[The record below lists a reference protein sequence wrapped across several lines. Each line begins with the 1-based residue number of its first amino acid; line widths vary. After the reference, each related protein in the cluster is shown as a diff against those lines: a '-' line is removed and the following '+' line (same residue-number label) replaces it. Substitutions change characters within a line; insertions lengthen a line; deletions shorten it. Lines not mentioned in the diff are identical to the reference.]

1 MHENNI
7 ELLGQEAERLL
18 GVKLKLLNKMMAEP
32 GVVAAA
38 QKGEQQYFD
47 QTSTP
52 ELIAMLEGEKAKLAA
67 LELVLA
73 VVGTMKAGKSTTIN
87 AIVGTE
93 VLPNRNR
100 PMTALPTLIRHTPGQ
115 ADPVLKFEN
124 RAPVQQLLEKLR
136 IAIGQPENREH
147 AAKLS
152 QDDDTAELLGLIETR
167 GAFGEYFQGP
177 EAIFGFLKGL
187 NDLVRLSRTL
197 GVDFPFASY
206 SNIDE
211 LPVIEVEFAHIDK
224 TGNTKGRLTLL
235 DTPGPNEADQPHL
248 RKMLQEQ
255 LSRASAVLLVLDYT
269 QLKSNADAELRGQI
283 EEVAEFSHG
292 RVFTLVNKFDQTDRN
307 SDSREKVMSYVA
319 ADLMKGQ
326 VKPETVFPVSSRWGY
341 LANRAQHELVRNGR
355 LPDYAQSPWVRDFAE
370 EALGRRWERQ
380 IDDVAVVR
388 DGAKTLWEDSGF
400 DLPLENVI
408 RSAHGRA
415 AIMAVQAAVDKLI
428 NMTEKLENFLNTRET
443 ALGREANELRK
454 LIKALLDDVAR
465 IEEIEKSKKAQAANA
480 LKALGREC
488 ADVSKKVEAEAV
500 AVLNAYFKN
509 GKRIE
514 EEAAKAKQGRAKARR
529 TGKGSPAHDDD
540 RAEESLVAGIFSFIS
555 RGNSNTDAALDFDPS
570 APLQFDDEDTA
581 KETLDK
587 MQRSIQEVVQ
597 KAELSIA
604 QTLDKLITDFE
615 GRFVSDIFEEAR
627 KIISDVK
634 GRMGEDGFNVH
645 FRMPRATKLAL
656 IVSAKQMV
664 GDMVGS
670 ETVSR
675 TGQRRQT
682 GVWGKVCGWFN
693 TTDLGWETYRY
704 EVTRFVIDVE
714 EVKKAVTK
722 EIDKAFSALGKE
734 IDANIKAPIEEG
746 MAQFFDALKL
756 EVEHIRSDLMQ
767 SIRDRERSKAE
778 QDALIQQFADL
789 KKVLPPLI
797 SDSKELK
804 SDVGRIDSGKELPA

>member
-18 GVKLKLLNKMMAEP
+18 GVKLDLLNKMMAEP
-32 GVVAAA
+32 GVVAVA

-52 ELIAMLEGEKAKLAA
+52 ELIAMLEGERTKLAG

-115 ADPVLKFEN
+115 AEPVLKFEN
-124 RAPVQQLLEKLR
+124 RAPVQQLLEELR
-136 IAIGQPENREH
+136 VAIGRPENSEH
-147 AAKLS
+147 AAKLG
-152 QDDDTAELLGLIETR
+152 QDDDMAELLGLIEAR
-167 GAFGEYFQGP
+167 GAFGAHFQGP
-177 EAIFGFLKGL
+177 EAIFGLLKGL

-224 TGNTKGRLTLL
+224 TGNTNGRLTLL

-283 EEVAEFSHG
+283 EQIAELSRG

-319 ADLMKGQ
+319 GDLMKGQ

-341 LANRAQHELVRNGR
+341 LANRARHELARHGR
-355 LPDYAQSPWVRDFAE
+355 LPDYAQYPWVRDFAE

-400 DLPLENVI
+400 DLPLEKVI

-415 AIMAVQAAVDKLI
+415 AIIAVQAAVDKLI
-428 NMTEKLENFLNTRET
+428 SMTEKLENFLNTRET

-465 IEEIEKSKKAQAANA
+465 IEEIEKTKKAQAANA
-480 LKALGREC
+480 LEALGREC
-488 ADVSKKVEAEAV
+488 GAVSKKVKVDAV
-500 AVLNAYFKN
+500 AVLDAYFKN

-514 EEAAKAKQGRAKARR
+514 AEAAKAKQGRANTQHA
-529 TGKGSPAHDDD
+529 GKSSAAQGGDK
-540 RAEESLVAGIFSFIS
+540 AEESRRGGLFRS
-555 RGNSNTDAALDFDPS
+555 RGNSKTDADLDFDPS
-570 APLQFDDEDTA
+570 APLRFDDKDVA

-587 MQRSIQEVVQ
+587 MQHSIQEVVQ

-604 QTLDKLITDFE
+604 QTLGKIITDFE
-615 GRFVSDIFEEAR
+615 GRFVSEIFEEAR

-645 FRMPRATKLAL
+645 FHVPGATKLAL
-656 IVSAKQMV
+656 KVSAKQMV
-664 GDMVGS
+664 GDMVGA

-675 TGQRRQT
+675 TGHRRQT
-682 GVWGKVCGWFN
+682 GAWGKVCSWFN
-693 TTDLGWETYRY
+693 TTDLGWETYSY
-704 EVTRFVIDVE
+704 DVTRFVIDVE
-714 EVKKAVTK
+714 EVKEAVTK

-746 MAQFFDALKL
+746 IAQFFDALKL

-778 QDALIQQFADL
+778 QEALIQHFSDL

-797 SDSKELK
+797 SDSQELK
-804 SDVGRIDSGKELPA
+804 GDVDRIDSGEELPA

>member
-18 GVKLKLLNKMMAEP
+18 KVKLDLLNKMMAEP
-32 GVVAAA
+32 GVVAVA

-52 ELIAMLEGEKAKLAA
+52 ELIAMLEGERTKLAG

-115 ADPVLKFEN
+115 AEPVLKFEN
-124 RAPVQQLLEKLR
+124 RAPVQQLLEELR
-136 IAIGQPENREH
+136 EAIGRPENREH
-147 AAKLS
+147 AAKLG
-152 QDDDTAELLGLIETR
+152 QDDDMAELLGLIEAR
-167 GAFGEYFQGP
+167 GAFGAHFQGP
-177 EAIFGFLKGL
+177 EAIFGLLKGL

-269 QLKSNADAELRGQI
+269 QLKSNADAELRGEIEQI
-283 EEVAEFSHG
+283 AELSRG

-319 ADLMKGQ
+319 GDLMKGQ

-341 LANRAQHELVRNGR
+341 LANRARHELARNNR
-355 LPDYAQSPWVRDFAE
+355 LPDYAQHPWVKDFAE

-380 IDDVAVVR
+380 IGDMEEVR
-388 DGAKTLWEDSGF
+388 GGAKTLWEDSGF
-400 DLPLENVI
+400 DLPLERVI

-428 NMTEKLENFLNTRET
+428 GMTEKLENFLNTRET

-465 IEEIEKSKKAQAANA
+465 IEEIEKTKKAQAANA
-480 LKALGREC
+480 LEALGREC
-488 ADVSKKVEAEAV
+488 GAVSKKVKVDAV
-500 AVLNAYFKN
+500 AVLDAYFKN

-514 EEAAKAKQGRAKARR
+514 AEAAKAKLGR
-529 TGKGSPAHDDD
+529 TGKRSAAHGSDKT
-540 RAEESLVAGIFSFIS
+540 EESRKVGFLGILF
-555 RGNSNTDAALDFDPS
+555 GDNSKTDADLDFDPS
-570 APLQFDDEDTA
+570 APLRFDDKDVA

-587 MQRSIQEVVQ
+587 MQHSIQEVVQ

-604 QTLDKLITDFE
+604 QTLGKLITDFE
-615 GRFVSDIFEEAR
+615 GRFVSEIFEDAR

-645 FRMPRATKLAL
+645 FHMPGATKLAL
-656 IVSAKQMV
+656 KVSAKQMV
-664 GDMVGS
+664 GDMVGA

-675 TGQRRQT
+675 TGHRRQT
-682 GVWGKVCGWFN
+682 GTWGKVCSWFN
-693 TTDLGWETYRY
+693 TTDLGWETYSY
-704 EVTRFVIDVE
+704 DVTRFVIDVE

-746 MAQFFDALKL
+746 IAQFFDALKL

-778 QDALIQQFADL
+778 QEALIQQFANL

-797 SDSKELK
+797 SDSQELK
-804 SDVGRIDSGKELPA
+804 GDVDRIDSGEELPA